1 MVNAQFLGDR
11 YWEIKM
17 VTNFIKASAGAAIA
31 TILTAG
37 IASAAT
43 VTERFDFY
51 WDYSSNGSWVSLI
64 SNTEG
69 DLTMD
74 LTATTATD
82 GQELTG
88 DEALVQH
95 WNGYGVGVNSGHDR
109 EHTVD
114 STGAN
119 DVALFSFSID
129 GVAQDV
135 TVESIAFNYVDRFDA
150 FDLYVDGAYVSSQS
164 ADDGPY
170 GGTQYSLIDLD
181 AGPGSVFGIGA
192 SSSENCYMRWSHYQY
207 KMVES
212 CRVTNSSFK
221 IKYLTVTYDD
231 EPSQVPLPAG
241 MVLLLTGLGGLG
253 LSRKRKS

>member
-1 MVNAQFLGDR
+1 MA
-11 YWEIKM
+11 
-17 VTNFIKASAGAAIA
+17 TNFIKASAGAAFA
-31 TILTAG
+31 MVLTAG

-69 DLTMD
+69 DLTME

-88 DEALVQH
+88 DDAWVQH
-95 WNGYGVGVNSGHDR
+95 WNEYGIGVRSGQGDQ
-109 EHTVD
+109 HTVD
-114 STGAN
+114 ASGAN
-119 DVALFSFSID
+119 DVALFSFSIN

-135 TVESIAFNYVDRFDA
+135 TVDSVAFNYVDTFDM
-150 FDLYVDGAYVSSQS
+150 FDLYVDGDYVSSQS
-164 ADDGPY
+164 ADDGSY
-170 GGTQYSLIDLD
+170 GGTQYSLIDID

-192 SSSENCYMRWSHYQY
+192 TDLAAYQTPCVQPRY
-207 KMVES
+207 TGRYSYSYHSYYQQPS
-212 CRVTNSSFK
+212 CSYNNSSFK

-253 LSRKRKS
+253 LTRKRKS